1 MEKIIELINKGYS
14 IKFMDHPFYD
24 NGIIITMSNGIVH
37 RSHDVLNSE
46 TNLLSVKAQIYQVL
60 DILERCFENDQT

>member
-14 IKFMDHPFYD
+14 VKFEDHPFYD
-24 NGIIITMSNGIVH
+24 NAINIVMSKGH
-37 RSHDVLNSE
+37 LHKSHAILNPE
-46 TNLLSVKAQIYQVL
+46 TCLLSVTAQIYQVL